1 MKHCIY
7 LKDTEPNLAF
17 DSEEH
22 IFPAG
27 LGGILKLP
35 NEYVSEEA
43 NNRFSS
49 MELKTMRDSIL
60 ALPREFEGPGKRG
73 NLNPKRATA
82 SNISV
87 VQNTHAPSEY
97 DLGYIRLGNPY
108 YISQVKVNIENNNC
122 RFTANSSESNN
133 LEEIKNFSNHLKNY
147 TGNASLIY
155 DKHFDEN
162 EFILGFDKLKNRW
175 FLALSNKNIIKD
187 VDTWIA
193 EINSKE
199 SLETESV
206 LSDQIKAKVHQNF
219 SLTENDFRVFAKISF
234 NYLALLFGQE
244 FVLQSH
250 FDPIRDWILNGGTNN
265 FVRLLKVE
273 DCDGAFEAFNLP
285 ESAHAI
291 MLFEKKGH
299 LRALINFYGNFIG
312 VIVNLGNVVPQ
323 GFTIEGLACDWKN
336 RNEYRLEL

>member
-7 LKDTEPNLAF
+7 LNDTEPKLVFN
-17 DSEEH
+17 SEEH

-35 NEYVSEEA
+35 AEYVSEEA

-87 VQNTHAPSEY
+87 VQNTNAPSEY
-97 DLGYIRLGNPY
+97 DLGYIQKGIPY
-108 YISQVKVNIENNNC
+108 YISQVKVNIANDKC
-122 RFTANSSESNN
+122 TFTANSSQSNN
-133 LEEIKNFSNHLKNY
+133 LEEIKNFSNRLKNY

-155 DKHFDEN
+155 NKHFDQN
-162 EFILGFDKLKNRW
+162 EFVLGFDNLKNRW
-175 FLALSNKNIIKD
+175 YLSLSNENLIQD
-187 VDTWIA
+187 VNTWITK
-193 EINSKE
+193 INSKE
-199 SLETESV
+199 NLETEV
-206 LSDQIKAKVHQNF
+206 TVNDQIKAKVHQNF
-219 SLTENDFRVFAKISF
+219 SLTEDDLRVFAKISF
-234 NYLALLFGQE
+234 NYLSLLFGQR

-250 FDPIRDWILNGGTNN
+250 LDPIRDWILNGGTNN

-273 DCDGAFEAFNLP
+273 DCDRTFEPYNLP
-285 ESAHAI
+285 ELAHAI
-291 MLFEKKGH
+291 IIVEVKGQ
-299 LRALINFYGNFIG
+299 LRALINFYGGFIG

-323 GFTIEGLACDWKN
+323 GFIIEGLVCDWKN
-336 RNEYRLEL
+336 RNEYRLEY